1 MKLPFDHNSI
11 SSRLIVT
18 GLLPL
23 ALLSV
28 LMAFYFI
35 SNQRTEML
43 SNLHDTGHI
52 AVRQVS
58 QNTAFALYAGDRK
71 RLDALSYATL
81 ETPSVEGVVFYSY
94 KDNEQIKI
102 GSIGPS
108 KGEIPPNVDISV
120 PFEMDGYWY
129 FYSEIISERSPIMDF
144 EEEGEYEP
152 EKIGWVLVSLSDKI
166 LRQKER
172 SFILTAAT
180 VVLFSLLLAFWLSIR
195 ISRTVSEPLERLKDV
210 VGKMESGDLNPV
222 ASETG
227 ISELAKLARGING
240 LADSVRESNQLMQS
254 EIDRATQ
261 ELKKTLSDLEE
272 AMRTKDQ
279 FLARMSHELRTPLT
293 AVLGFSKMLHKENDE
308 LNRNEQLRVI
318 QRCSSVLLTMIDDV
332 LDFSRAERSGFS
344 LNIVAFELDKL
355 VEDLNALFLAEANN
369 KNLSLNIDLD
379 KTVPVN
385 LYGDPVRLAQVI
397 SNVLNNAIKFTESG
411 SIALAI
417 TAQQTKAGKVVLK
430 FVITDTGKGIAKSKI
445 SSLFDPFIQED
456 TSINRRYGGSG
467 LGLSIAKR
475 LVVAMG
481 GDIAIESEAGQ
492 GTTVTF
498 TCEFTNNE
506 KAIAEQQ
513 IEDINQQLEGN
524 MLSGVSILV
533 AEDNEFNQQLLVK
546 LLEHHGAVCK
556 VANNGQEAIS
566 MPTAD
571 VFDLIL
577 MDLHMPIIDGMEAT
591 KMLVKHVGSP
601 PIIGLTADITDSVKR
616 QLIEAGATSVQQKP
630 IDEITLLNTI
640 SEILKQKSKPI
651 EFSGE
656 GMLSSVIPVA
666 DLKKEI
672 EKNLDNLETGFRE
685 GNQAAIRSLLHDLMG
700 FCGLY
705 GISEMRDQVH
715 ELKNLKTHSPDASSK
730 SFEIINFM
738 RRSLITS
745 AQFRS
750 DDPVK

>member
-11 SSRLIVT
+11 SSRLIVI

-293 AVLGFSKMLHKENDE
+293 AVLGFSKMLHKENEE

-385 LYGDPVRLAQVI
+385 LNGDPVRLAQVI
-397 SNVLNNAIKFTESG
+397 SNLLNNAIKFTESG
-411 SIALAI
+411 SIALVI

-506 KAIAEQQ
+506 NAIAEQQ

-556 VANNGQEAIS
+556 VAKNGQEAIS

-591 KMLVKHVGSP
+591 KILVKLVDSP
-601 PIIGLTADITDSVKR
+601 PIIGLTADITDSVRR

-640 SEILKQKSKPI
+640 LEILKQKSKPI

-656 GMLSSVIPVA
+656 GMLSSVIPVS

-700 FCGLY
+700 FCDLY

-715 ELKNLKTHSPDASSK
+715 ELKNLETQSPDASSK
-730 SFEIINFM
+730 SFEIINLM
-738 RRSLITS
+738 RRSLIT
-745 AQFRS
+745 
-750 DDPVK
+750 

>member
-1 MKLPFDHNSI
+1 MKFPLDRNSI

-35 SNQRTEML
+35 SNQRAEML

-108 KGEIPPNVDISV
+108 KGEIPPNVDISI
-120 PFEMDGYWY
+120 PFEMGGYWY

-144 EEEGEYEP
+144 EEGVDYEP

-166 LRQKER
+166 LRQKEQ

-195 ISRTVSEPLERLKDV
+195 ISRTVSEPMERLKDV

-261 ELKKTLSDLEE
+261 ELKETLADLEE

-293 AVLGFSKMLHKENDE
+293 AVLGFSKMLHEENE
-308 LNRNEQLRVI
+308 EINRNEQLRVI
-318 QRCSSVLLTMIDDV
+318 QRCSTVLLTMIDDV

-355 VEDLNALFLAEANN
+355 VEDLNALFALEAKN

-379 KTVPVN
+379 NTVPVY
-385 LYGDPVRLAQVI
+385 LFGDPVRLAQVI
-397 SNVLNNAIKFTESG
+397 SNVLSNAIKFTESG
-411 SIALAI
+411 SIAIAI
-417 TAQQTKAGKVVLK
+417 TTQQIKEDTVVLK
-430 FVITDTGKGIAKSKI
+430 FVITDTGKGIAKPKI
-445 SSLFDPFIQED
+445 PSLFEPFIQED

-475 LVVAMG
+475 LVLAMG
-481 GDIAIESEAGQ
+481 GDISIDSEVGQ
-492 GTTVTF
+492 GTEVTF
-498 TCEFTNNE
+498 NCEFTNNE
-506 KAIAEQQ
+506 KATTEQQ
-513 IEDINQQLEGN
+513 SGGMNNQLERN
-524 MLSGVSILV
+524 MLSGFSILV

-546 LLEHHGAVCK
+546 LLEHHGAVCH
-556 VANNGQEAIS
+556 VAANGQEAINIAVAGS
-566 MPTAD
+566 
-571 VFDLIL
+571 FDLIL

-591 KMLVKHVGSP
+591 KTLVKHIGSP
-601 PIIGLTADITDSVKR
+601 PIIGLTADITDSVKH
-616 QLIEAGATSVQQKP
+616 QLIDAGAKSVQQKP
-630 IDEITLLNTI
+630 IDEVTLIKTI
-640 SEILKQKSKPI
+640 LDILDQKSKPTH
-651 EFSGE
+651 FSGQ

-672 EKNLDNLETGFRE
+672 EKNLDNLETGLRE
-685 GNQAAIRSLLHDLMG
+685 CDQDTIRSLLHDLMG

-705 GISEMRDQVH
+705 GISEIRDQVV
-715 ELKNLKTHSPDASSK
+715 ELKSLEMQSTDTSSK
-730 SFEIINFM
+730 SFEIINLM
-738 RRSLITS
+738 RQALITS
-745 AQFRS
+745 EKFRL